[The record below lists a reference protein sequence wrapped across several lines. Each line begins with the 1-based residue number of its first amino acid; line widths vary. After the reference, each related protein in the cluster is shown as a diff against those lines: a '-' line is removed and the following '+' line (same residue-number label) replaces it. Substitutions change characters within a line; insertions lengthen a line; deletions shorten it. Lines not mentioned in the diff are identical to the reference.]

1 MTLQI
6 KVRVFGVRLLL
17 LMYLH
22 KQTIVNV
29 VHVQGLQ
36 TASFLNSSHDV
47 EIHLNY
53 HKNLLCPT
61 ERDDNSQM
69 MGKLPP
75 A

>member
-1 MTLQI
+1 
-6 KVRVFGVRLLL
+6 
-17 LMYLH
+17 MYIYIS

-29 VHVQGLQ
+29 VHVQVQRLR
-36 TASFLNSSHDV
+36 TASLIYFSHDV
-47 EIHLNY
+47 EIYLNQ
-53 HKNLLCPT
+53 HKNSEPPT